1 LKKYGKVGATTQVS
15 FFCMKKRVA
24 LPLLLLVLVGVIAS
38 HLGIKSADNSHLLV
52 VDGREIDVL
61 GKIQNQWVAATT
73 SCQSVAQ
80 LHVSDPPYAEVA
92 KLIQS
97 YSPPSSQS
105 AQIASL
111 WTMGA
116 WTLAEVEFKDLVPS
130 VVALQT
136 LNGKPQILPRAIWS
150 GYTRPWVAAPFIRH
164 YLATRAPEIPIT
176 LLNCFKP
183 NSRSFH

>member
-1 LKKYGKVGATTQVS
+1 
-15 FFCMKKRVA
+15 MNKRVA
-24 LPLLLLVLVGVIAS
+24 LPLLLLVLVGVSAS
-38 HLGIKSADNSHLLV
+38 HLSVKSADNSHLLV
-52 VDGREIDVL
+52 LDGLEIDVL
-61 GKIQNQWVAATT
+61 GRIKNQWAAATT
-73 SCQSVAQ
+73 SCQAVAQ
-80 LHVSDPPYAEVA
+80 LQATDPAYAKAV

-136 LNGKPQILPRAIWS
+136 VNGEPQILPRAIWS
-150 GYTRPWVAAPFIRH
+150 GYTRPWVAAPFIRD
-164 YLATRAPEIPIT
+164 YLASRAPEIPVT

-183 NSRSFH
+183 QSRSFT

>member
-1 LKKYGKVGATTQVS
+1 
-15 FFCMKKRVA
+15 MKKRVA
-24 LPLLLLVLVGVIAS
+24 LPLLLLVLVGVSAS

-52 VDGREIDVL
+52 LDGREIDVL
-61 GKIQNQWVAATT
+61 GKIKNHWVAATT
-73 SCQSVAQ
+73 SCQAVAQ
-80 LHVSDPPYAEVA
+80 LQASDPPYAEVL
-92 KLIQS
+92 KQIQP

-105 AQIASL
+105 ARIASL

-130 VVALQT
+130 VVVLQT

-164 YLATRAPEIPIT
+164 YLASRAPEIPVT

-183 NSRSFH
+183 QSRSFT